1 MFKERVLKE
10 NSIRVVKQFNGT
22 LVDFIE
28 FKKVKSAILHCTT
41 LPRMVQKACILCEH
55 FKAFISQI
63 KAFSDP

>member
-28 FKKVKSAILHCTT
+28 FKKVNGAILHCTT

-55 FKAFISQI
+55 FKEFISQI
-63 KAFSDP
+63 KPFSDP

>member
-28 FKKVKSAILHCTT
+28 FKKVNGPILLCTT

-55 FKAFISQI
+55 FKELISQI

>member
-28 FKKVKSAILHCTT
+28 FKKVNGAILHCTT

-55 FKAFISQI
+55 F
-63 KAFSDP
+63 